1 MRIGI
6 DARMYGP
13 KVGGAGIG
21 RYVEQL
27 ILNLQKL
34 DDDNEYVVFL
44 KKENFKQCPQPNKR
58 WEKVVADI
66 HWYSVAEQTRLPRII
81 DKFKLDIVH
90 FPHFNV
96 PLRLKTPFVVTIHDL
111 IMLDQPWSA
120 RASTR
125 NRIFFALKRFGY
137 KKTLAHAT
145 KNASKIVTISEHVKN
160 QIIHRLGVSQD
171 RVKVVYNGI
180 DSAAISAQKQ
190 NKKSSFVGS
199 RDFPIQTP
207 FMLNVGNSYPHKN
220 LETLLHAFSFFV
232 HEFPDVSL
240 VLVGPQNEFTDRLKQ
255 EAREIEIPL
264 DRIFFLG
271 FVSDEQ
277 LSELYQAA
285 KFYIIPSKLEGFG
298 IPPLEALQ
306 HGTPVA
312 ASRASSIPE
321 ILGPAAVYFDPSDIE
336 SMVEAMRT
344 LLQNN
349 SERTRVLTES
359 HEILK
364 RYKWSDNARAL
375 LDIYKTSA

>member
-1 MRIGI
+1 
-6 DARMYGP
+6 MYGP

-21 RYVEQL
+21 RYIEQL

-34 DDDNEYVVFL
+34 DNNNEYVVFL
-44 KKENFKQCPQPNKR
+44 KKENFKECPQPNKR

-66 HWYSVAEQTRLPRII
+66 HWYSLAEQTRLPRII

-96 PLRLKTPFVVTIHDL
+96 PLKLKTPFVVTIHDL

-125 NRIFFALKRFGY
+125 NQLFFVIKRFGY
-137 KKTLAHAT
+137 KKTLAHAV
-145 KNASKIVTISEHVKN
+145 KNSRKIVTISQHVKN
-160 QIIHRLGVSQD
+160 QIIHRLNVSHD
-171 RVKVVYNGI
+171 KVKVVYNGI
-180 DSAAISAQKQ
+180 DSVAISTQKQ
-190 NKKSSFVGS
+190 NKKPSFVGS
-199 RDFPIQTP
+199 RGCPVQTP
-207 FMLNVGNSYPHKN
+207 YILNVGNSYPHKN

-232 HEFPDVSL
+232 HEFPDISL

-277 LSELYQAA
+277 LSELYGSA

-306 HGTPVA
+306 HGIPVA

-321 ILGPAAVYFDPSDIE
+321 ILGPAATYFNPSDIE

-349 SERTRVLTES
+349 NERTRILTQS
-359 HEILK
+359 HDILK
-364 RYKWSDNARAL
+364 RYKWIDNARAL
-375 LDIYKTSA
+375 IDIYKTSA